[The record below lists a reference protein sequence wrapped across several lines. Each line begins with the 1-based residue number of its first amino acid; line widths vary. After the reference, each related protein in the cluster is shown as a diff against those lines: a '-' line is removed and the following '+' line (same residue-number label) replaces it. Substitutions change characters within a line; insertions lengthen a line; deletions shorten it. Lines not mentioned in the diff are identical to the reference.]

1 MTIYNQSSVSVFID
15 GVEQRDLA
23 DGDSIVVSYSTEF
36 STVTPAGAGSQ
47 NGSLSLAADRSG
59 TITITYR
66 NVSESLTFVRSI
78 KTAMELGTFTPIDI
92 VVAGGSQDFVN
103 AFDCSLQTMGD
114 MTTGGPV
121 HGNRTVIFNAT
132 RITEI

>member
-1 MTIYNQSSVSVFID
+1 MAIYNQSSVSVFID

-78 KTAMELGTFTPIDI
+78 KTAMELGTFIPIDI

>member
-23 DGDSIVVSYSTEF
+23 EGDSIVVSYSTDY
-36 STVTPAGAGSQ
+36 STLTPAGAGSQ
-47 NGSLSLAADRSG
+47 NGSLSLATDRSG
-59 TITITYR
+59 TITITYK
-66 NVSESLTFVRSI
+66 NVSESLELVRSL
-78 KTAMELGTFTPIDI
+78 KTAQELGIFTPVDI
-92 VVAGGSQDFVN
+92 IVAGGSQDFLN
-103 AFDCSLQTMGD
+103 AFKCSLQTMGD

-121 HGNRTVIFNAT
+121 HGNRAVIFNST